1 MEMVGA
7 SAFISKEFAH
17 TLPQLIAK
25 ITGSQELE
33 ETLLE
38 GLL

>member
-17 TLPQLIAK
+17 TLPELIAT
-25 ITGSQELE
+25 ITGSQEAKA
-33 ETLLE
+33 